1 MCVSYL
7 FKFVRFVEIRHLST
21 RQYVVDILKKS
32 LLDNLRVGEQKD
44 CGLVIDTRLVV
55 QLSDI
60 CQESEFLCGYAAS
73 NVRYS
78 NFHFWA
84 SIFKVDR
91 NSKYNCM
98 HGVYMHTYP
107 HGTLVDDSGE

>member
-21 RQYVVDILKKS
+21 RQYVVDILKKG
-32 LLDNLRVGEQKD
+32 LLNDLRVGEQKD

-60 CQESEFLCGYAAS
+60 CQESDFLWLCSIQCAPYILLEFSFLPMS
-73 NVRYS
+73 
-78 NFHFWA
+78 
-84 SIFKVDR
+84 
-91 NSKYNCM
+91 
-98 HGVYMHTYP
+98 
-107 HGTLVDDSGE
+107 